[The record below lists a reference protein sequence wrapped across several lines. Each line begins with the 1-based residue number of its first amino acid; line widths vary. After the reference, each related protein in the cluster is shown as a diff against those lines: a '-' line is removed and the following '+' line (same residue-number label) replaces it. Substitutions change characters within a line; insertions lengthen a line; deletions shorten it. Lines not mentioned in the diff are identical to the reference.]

1 MRAVKRN
8 IFMLLMMMAF
18 AVFGFGSVSAQA
30 ASAEGYFTYTAYG
43 SGVMVT
49 KYTGGEG
56 SMSIPAKLGGKSVLA
71 VGTDIIKNKTAV
83 KSVTLPDT
91 VSVIGESAFAN
102 CTELTRISLGTGITS
117 IGNNAF
123 NGCTKLASVGAF
135 PSKLRTIGTNA
146 FYNTNLTTVYIPG
159 NVETVGD
166 AAFSHCVNLRT
177 INIGNGTVN
186 IGANAFSHCT
196 YLSSLS
202 IPNSVRSIGANVVAE
217 SVGVIISLHEYS
229 YADKY
234 FANYNRNM
242 IDYYDS
248 EYASSISLNKTSIV
262 LYAGLTD
269 ELFVKNAANY
279 DDAIIWKSYDTG
291 IATVDNY
298 GKVTAV
304 GKGTVTIEA
313 TATGNEV
320 QAWATVE
327 VKPAPTKVTLVE
339 TGKNSSTSSHT
350 LYMGKTMNLSV
361 VYEPTGSAGA
371 PNTTLT
377 SSNPKIATVNASGLV
392 TPVAEGTVN
401 IIVKTY
407 NGKTASYPLTVTRNR
422 KDLESMKTRSL
433 VLATGK
439 TANLGAPA
447 GMTYVSSN
455 PNVAAV
461 ANGVVTAKA
470 AGTAVITVYNN
481 DYIAKCT
488 VTVYKPAAKVTIKS
502 AKLKNGKVTLK
513 WKKQS
518 HVSGYQIYYKVGSGK
533 YVRRATKTS
542 PSKVTFTS
550 GKLKKKNKTYYYKV
564 RAYVKVGNTKYYGPF
579 SKVKKFKN
587 K

>member
-30 ASAEGYFTYTAYG
+30 ASAAGYFTYTAYG

-49 KYTGGEG
+49 KYTGGEDT
-56 SMSIPAKLGGKSVLA
+56 MSIPAQLGGKNVLA
-71 VGTDIIKNKTAV
+71 VGTDIIQNKTAV
-83 KSVTLPDT
+83 KSIELPDT

-102 CTELTRISLGTGITS
+102 CTSLTRVSFGTGITS

-123 NGCTKLASVGAF
+123 NGCTKLASIGAF

-146 FYNTNLTTVYIPG
+146 FYNTNLTTVNIPG
-159 NVETVGD
+159 NVETVGE
-166 AAFSHCVNLRT
+166 AAFSHCLNLR
-177 INIGNGTVN
+177 IVNIGNGTVN

-196 YLSSLS
+196 YLSRLS
-202 IPNSVRSIGANVVAE
+202 IPNSVRSIGANVVLE
-217 SVGVIISLHEYS
+217 SVGVRISLHEGS
-229 YADKY
+229 YAAKY
-234 FANYNRNM
+234 FENYNRDM
-242 IDYYDS
+242 IDPFDS

-269 ELFVKNAANY
+269 ELSVKNAADY
-279 DDAIIWKSYDTG
+279 DDAIVWESYNTG

-304 GKGTVTIEA
+304 GAGTVTIRA
-313 TATGNEV
+313 TATGG
-320 QAWATVE
+320 ATATATVE
-327 VKPAPTKVTLVE
+327 VKPAPATLTLVQK
-339 TGKNSSTSSHT
+339 GKNASTSSHT
-350 LYMGKTMNLSV
+350 LYMGQTMNLSV
-361 VYEPTGSAGA
+361 VYNPTGSAGA
-371 PNTTLT
+371 PNTTLS
-377 SSNPKIATVNASGLV
+377 SSNPKVATVNASGLV